1 MSAVP
6 EIRVGTVLWS
16 EGLRA
21 QLRVVRVDADVHLV
35 GAGMAFDAPLDVVA
49 GHVLSGRWRVLA

>member
-6 EIRVGTVLWS
+6 EIRVGTRLWS

-21 QLRVVRVDADVHLV
+21 VLVVTAVSAEVELV
-35 GAGMAFDAPLDVVA
+35 GAGMAFDAPFDVVA